1 MNRNEWI
8 LFLDADEYIKESEIN
23 KLYDLLKI
31 IDFHENKVQVLV
43 LERAETFAELVGELF
58 AQISGEEGQ
67 FLLADQKEMDL
78 DKCTEIVVNP
88 FSFEINNRKNLNKL
102 YQEMHMISQE
112 EYFLSK
118 SMLNTETVR
127 YLKDISQKLPYAIQ
141 FVTDLNEVE
150 LFKIYDVKLEDKFS
164 SLLEKLTEY
173 LKILALLRNIRL
185 VILVNLRDYLS
196 STQVKE
202 LYKTVF
208 YYKINVLL
216 VESSQKERLNCE
228 DYHILDE
235 QDCLIE
241 F

>member
-1 MNRNEWI
+1 M
-8 LFLDADEYIKESEIN
+8 
-23 KLYDLLKI
+23 KLVHAPYQLK

-118 SMLNTETVR
+118 SML
-127 YLKDISQKLPYAIQ
+127 
-141 FVTDLNEVE
+141 TDLNEVE

>member
-1 MNRNEWI
+1 M
-8 LFLDADEYIKESEIN
+8 
-23 KLYDLLKI
+23 KLVHAPYQLK

-118 SMLNTETVR
+118 L
-127 YLKDISQKLPYAIQ
+127 
-141 FVTDLNEVE
+141 
-150 LFKIYDVKLEDKFS
+150 
-164 SLLEKLTEY
+164 SL
-173 LKILALLRNIRL
+173 I
-185 VILVNLRDYLS
+185 
-196 STQVKE
+196 
-202 LYKTVF
+202 
-208 YYKINVLL
+208 
-216 VESSQKERLNCE
+216 
-228 DYHILDE
+228 HI
-235 QDCLIE
+235 
-241 F
+241 

>member
-1 MNRNEWI
+1 M
-8 LFLDADEYIKESEIN
+8 
-23 KLYDLLKI
+23 KLVHAPYQLK

-43 LERAETFAELVGELF
+43 LERAETFAELVGDLF

>member
-1 MNRNEWI
+1 
-8 LFLDADEYIKESEIN
+8 
-23 KLYDLLKI
+23 
-31 IDFHENKVQVLV
+31 
-43 LERAETFAELVGELF
+43 
-58 AQISGEEGQ
+58 
-67 FLLADQKEMDL
+67 MDL

-127 YLKDISQKLPYAIQ
+127 YLNDISQKLPYAIQ